1 MLWPVTPGGRLQFMA
16 DLINAVRKAP
26 HGIGVLYWAPE
37 RGAWNDDGSPAP
49 TVFVLDSLVSRT
61 KRPQSHA
68 PFSVNP

>member
-1 MLWPVTPGGRLQFMA
+1 MA

-49 TVFVLDSLVSRT
+49 TVFVLDSLVLAHKAPPESR
-61 KRPQSHA
+61 SI
-68 PFSVNP
+68 FSESIGHCHSIISWEKT